1 MARRSNET
9 ATFFAQKKLLGRA
22 HTSNLFTDAGETIG
36 TSIQAAS
43 KTIFAEAIPTNPN
56 LTLNVG
62 QGVGVGAKTVEYV
75 EFDLEA
81 ITDSFYDANDTGGGS
96 GTESGESSQTGG
108 HHAYAFKFKSSYQTD
123 TDDARSQAG
132 NGNFNNSKVLH
143 TTLGAVQ
150 LVPMNFSQEATN
162 PYEIKLYKADG
173 SQIPLLANIDWQVDT
188 YSGILFVQDFDSS
201 IVPAKARAFV
211 YIGDMLDSVMGA
223 ASGDITAV
231 TAGTGLSGGGL
242 TGAVTLNIDRPFSR
256 SKINQKVLVQE
267 AAESTFT
274 ISGSNISVGNHDPNY
289 VDLFLNGQLLLSG
302 TSGEMTSGNADYTV
316 VSNSSVKFS
325 FDVEPDDVVTLV
337 VFQG

>member
-56 LTLNVG
+56 LTLNSV
-62 QGVGVGAKTVEYV
+62 QNSTVEYV

-81 ITDSFYDANDTGGGS
+81 ITDSFYDANTAGGGS
-96 GTESGESSQTGG
+96 GAESGESSQTGG
-108 HHAYAFKFKSSYQTD
+108 HHAYAFKFKSNYQTSSNNPKKGD
-123 TDDARSQAG
+123 
-132 NGNFNNSKVLH
+132 GNFNNSKVLH

-162 PYEIKLYKADG
+162 PYEIKLYKSDG
-173 SQIPLLANIDWQVDT
+173 TQIPLLANIDWQVDT
-188 YSGILFVQDFDSS
+188 YSGILFVQDFNSS

-211 YIGDMLDSVMGA
+211 YVGDMLDSVMGA
-223 ASGDITAV
+223 SSGDITAV
-231 TAGTGLSGGGL
+231 TAGTGLSGGGN
-242 TGAVTLNIDRPFSR
+242 TGAVTLNVTRPFSR
-256 SKINQKVLVQE
+256 SKIIQKVLVHE
-267 AAESTFT
+267 PADSIFT
-274 ISGSNISVGNHDPNY
+274 ITGSDISVGKHDPSY
-289 VDLFLNGQLLLSG
+289 VDLFFNGQLLLSG
-302 TSGEMTSGNADYTV
+302 TGTEVTQGNADYTV
-316 VSNSSVKFS
+316 VTNSSVKFS
-325 FDVEPDDVVTLV
+325 FDVESDDIVSLV

>member
-43 KTIFAEAIPTNPN
+43 KTIFAEAIPTNPS
-56 LTLNVG
+56 LTLNTG
-62 QGVGVGAKTVEYV
+62 QGVGAKTVEYV
-75 EFDLEA
+75 EFELDA

-96 GTESGESSQTGG
+96 GAETGESSQNGG

-123 TDDARSQAG
+123 TDDARSQSG

-188 YSGILFVQDFDSS
+188 YSGILFVQDFDSN

-211 YIGDMLDSVMGA
+211 YIGDMLDAVMGGA
-223 ASGDITAV
+223 AGDITGV
-231 TAGTGLSGGGL
+231 TAGTGLSGGGNS
-242 TGAVTLNIDRPFSR
+242 GAVTLNVDRPFSR
-256 SKINQKVLVQE
+256 SKINQKVLVQQD
-267 AAESTFT
+267 ANSIFT
-274 ISGSNISVGNHDPNY
+274 ITGSNMSIGGYNPSY
-289 VDLFLNGQLLLSG
+289 IDLFLNGQLLQSG
-302 TSGEMTSGNADYTV
+302 SISDITTGVADYTV
-316 VSNSSVKFS
+316 TDSSSVKFS
-325 FDVEPDDVVTLV
+325 FDIESEDSVTLIL
-337 VFQG
+337 FSN

>member
-43 KTIFAEAIPTNPN
+43 KTIFAEAIPTNPS
-56 LTLNVG
+56 LSLNTG
-62 QGVGVGAKTVEYV
+62 QGVGAGAKTVEYV
-75 EFDLEA
+75 EFDLAA

-96 GTESGESSQTGG
+96 GTESGESSQSGG
-108 HHAYAFKFKSSYQTD
+108 HHAYAFKFKSTYEDD
-123 TDDARSQAG
+123 TDDARGQAG
-132 NGNFNNSKVLH
+132 NGNFNNGKVLH

-162 PYEIKLYKADG
+162 PYEIKLYKSDG

-188 YSGILFVQDFDSS
+188 YSGILFVQDFDSN

-211 YIGDMLDSVMGA
+211 YIGDMLDSVMTA
-223 ASGDITAV
+223 NAGDITSVA
-231 TAGTGLSGGGL
+231 AGTGLSGGGN
-242 TGAVTLNIDRPFSR
+242 TGAVTLNVERPFSR
-256 SKINQKVLVQE
+256 SKINQKVLVQQS
-267 AAESTFT
+267 AESIFT
-274 ISGSNISVGNHDPNY
+274 ITGSNIGVGNHDPNY
-289 VDLFLNGQLLLSG
+289 IDLFLNGQLLLSG
-302 TSGEMTSGNADYTV
+302 TNSEVVNGVADYTV
-316 VSNSSVKFS
+316 ASNSTVKFS
-325 FDVEPDDVVTLV
+325 FDVEPDDNVTLI